1 MGNTQLIGM
10 VVMSLVHC
18 NRVATNLENLEK
30 SGNLKVV
37 RENRKS
43 GKCVLAFGVPAVTLF
58 NDFTIA
64 YVPQIGG
71 SNGVFLPQ

>member
-1 MGNTQLIGM
+1 
-10 VVMSLVHC
+10 
-18 NRVATNLENLEK
+18 LENLEK